1 MEERDTVHRVRPER
15 LRLQPMNTSYLLKV
29 STNFLTESVTKFVTN
44 PIVLTNMLTKKYC
57 KYCKTSSRQRKK
69 TFRLDENV
77 KNKIFI
83 TPSRTNQFL
92 K

>member
-44 PIVLTNMLTKKYC
+44 PIVLTNMLTKNTVNTVKLHHDNERRPSDLM
-57 KYCKTSSRQRKK
+57 KT
-69 TFRLDENV
+69 
-77 KNKIFI
+77 
-83 TPSRTNQFL
+83 
-92 K
+92 

>member
-15 LRLQPMNTSYLLKV
+15 LRLQLMNTSYLLKV

-44 PIVLTNMLTKKYC
+44 PIVLTNMLTKNC

-83 TPSRTNQFL
+83 TTSRTNQFL